1 MSFFILINK
10 FKFKPLTISRLEGA
24 DTNKNHSESKHAQR
38 VHASLIQQT
47 VHMFMTCRNNG
58 ERIVTYFFVHTTPYN
73 IRHVAVK

>member
-10 FKFKPLTISRLEGA
+10 FKFKPLTLSRLEGA
-24 DTNKNHSESKHAQR
+24 DTNKNHSESKHAQS
-38 VHASLIQQT
+38 ASLIQQT

-73 IRHVAVK
+73 IIHVAVK